1 MDKNQLGIKQM
12 QEGNLEEAVKLF
24 TEVIEEHPSDPVGY
38 INFGNVLL
46 SMDDFE
52 RAELFFKRALELDD
66 TVPAAYYSLGNLYY
80 ELERYQEAA
89 DSSKMPQNK
98 EWKMVICFSC

>member
-1 MDKNQLGIKQM
+1 M

-52 RAELFFKRALELDD
+52 RAELFFKRALE
-66 TVPAAYYSLGNLYY
+66 
-80 ELERYQEAA
+80 
-89 DSSKMPQNK
+89 
-98 EWKMVICFSC
+98 